1 MRLKSS
7 AHHPP
12 REKGKDGNNT
22 SVRIVVFYFIFCI
35 CRKVSESAGSRQ
47 SVSQSLVCCDTWAW
61 KEQLVPEAKGLCT
74 LSPHVRWRR
83 PKTSQLF
90 KISCHLYSQL
100 IYLGGQHLFGA
111 PATSRRR
118 VTLEL
123 KRTFLKNTCSH
134 NVRGRKRSNPGSEL
148 QLPVHQNLG
157 IWFGRSL
164 FQNFHVGHTA
174 EIRVRDSKDLSQRSG
189 LKAIQLSGNAL
200 FSQAVCRQYSSWEPM
215 HASNVR
221 ILRRAAIV

>member
-1 MRLKSS
+1 MFRAGHAARARRL
-7 AHHPP
+7 AA
-12 REKGKDGNNT
+12 R
-22 SVRIVVFYFIFCI
+22 
-35 CRKVSESAGSRQ
+35 
-47 SVSQSLVCCDTWAW
+47 SVSQSLVYCDTWAW

-100 IYLGGQHLFGA
+100 IYLGSPHLFGA
-111 PATSRRR
+111 PPASRLR

-134 NVRGRKRSNPGSEL
+134 DVRGRKRSNPGNEL

-174 EIRVRDSKDLSQRSG
+174 EIRVRDSKDLSQRSD
-189 LKAIQLSGNAL
+189 LKAIICESCDVQ
-200 FSQAVCRQYSSWEPM
+200 
-215 HASNVR
+215 
-221 ILRRAAIV
+221 

>member
-1 MRLKSS
+1 M
-7 AHHPP
+7 
-12 REKGKDGNNT
+12 
-22 SVRIVVFYFIFCI
+22 
-35 CRKVSESAGSRQ
+35 
-47 SVSQSLVCCDTWAW
+47 
-61 KEQLVPEAKGLCT
+61 

-100 IYLGGQHLFGA
+100 IYLGSPHLFGA
-111 PATSRRR
+111 PPTSRLR

-134 NVRGRKRSNPGSEL
+134 DVRGRKRSNPGNEL

-189 LKAIQLSGNAL
+189 LKAIQLSKECFVQPSCVQTVQQLGTNARIEYANL
-200 FSQAVCRQYSSWEPM
+200 PTRSNASMLPNSVESLKISSGRAQLAIELW
-215 HASNVR
+215 SNVPS
-221 ILRRAAIV
+221 IV